1 MKTRHSQTQINTITA
16 KKEQTKIFSKKREDI
31 FCIASADKKINQ
43 MINFT
48 AGKSESSEWILKTTW
63 SEIYLVDD
71 SSAIIKNVKK
81 YKSGGEV
88 IIGSSNNIYNS

>member
-1 MKTRHSQTQINTITA
+1 
-16 KKEQTKIFSKKREDI
+16 
-31 FCIASADKKINQ
+31 

-48 AGKSESSEWILKTTW
+48 AGKTESSEWILKTTW